1 MFVVLTKYICLSTKY
16 NQTKFNY
23 ILNVKNNRFS
33 LVYEMSDRV
42 VLHNNSVYFFIL
54 GRNDFFFKF
63 KFTIINN
70 KNKLYTHFIK

>member
-42 VLHNNSVYFFIL
+42 LFCITILYIFSFQEEMIFFLNSNL
-54 GRNDFFFKF
+54 PS
-63 KFTIINN
+63 
-70 KNKLYTHFIK
+70 